1 MLTVHAKNDP
11 WPYYEN
17 KHADS
22 NLYRVK
28 LQPVTVCSQLH
39 KMNYGTLYIFLN
51 GETDRNFRKTNNS
64 PRAFLGMGGSKH
76 TWLAISYLLLIN
88 NVPEIKKIA
97 AHVMTHKTNTNF
109 FWLCPEHTLAVDE
122 K

>member
-1 MLTVHAKNDP
+1 MEKLT
-11 WPYYEN
+11 E
-17 KHADS
+17 
-22 NLYRVK
+22 
-28 LQPVTVCSQLH
+28 
-39 KMNYGTLYIFLN
+39 I
-51 GETDRNFRKTNNS
+51 
-64 PRAFLGMGGSKH
+64 LGKQIIPQGLSLVGSKH

-109 FWLCPEHTLAVDE
+109 FWLCPEQTLAVDE